1 MGGFEGADHVN
12 SHGVP
17 LHLNHSNGHARF
29 FAHDYAAMAQLGLR
43 TVRESIGWRAGTQ
56 PDGTLDVARL
66 QRMADAA
73 QQQGLQVLWTL
84 HHYGLPPGVD
94 FFAADFAPRFA
105 GFCDQV
111 ARALQGFGDGPPLFQ
126 PINEISFLSW
136 AAGSTNL
143 IHPYLGESQQ
153 RGHEL
158 KCRLV
163 AAALQGCDA
172 LWATLPQA
180 RMVHTDPLIHV
191 VADVPLDAEV
201 GTDSSSE
208 SWAAQAHALAQA
220 QFEAWD
226 MLCGRLEPG
235 LGGAPRYLD
244 VLGVNYYH
252 DNQWQHP
259 SGRRLDWHLG
269 NARRRGLDGLLDD
282 VWQRYGRPLCIAET
296 GHVGAGRARWIDSV
310 ARAAQSAL
318 AKGVPLQGICLYPLL
333 DRPDWENPAHWHRS
347 GLWEVH
353 GQHGQPQEPVTA
365 ALASEGSDSACTAA
379 QNAVPPLAG
388 PLARHLHLPAAQQ
401 LARWQRVLHS
411 PGVANAPGAAGAP
424 EDRGTHPGT
433 ALEPVFGSGSAADC
447 PAGAVPWTSAAC
459 PPAPLLAA
467 VAPCTGW
474 PADFS
479 ASLSSASSASPVSSA
494 SSSNPKD
501 FSMDATPASVIATA
515 AAAAVS
521 SAMPSPLTL
530 VVFSHLRWDFVY
542 QRPQQLLSRL
552 ARRLPVLF
560 VEEPIPGAAIAA
572 LEVMDPEPGVRVLR
586 AHVTSHGAGFH
597 DAHTVQ
603 VQALLLAYLQQH
615 AIDRYWLWFYTP
627 MALPLA
633 DPLAPQ
639 GVVYDCM
646 DELSAFHFAPP
657 ELLQRESDL
666 FARADLVFTGGHSL
680 FEAKRTRH
688 PNVHCFPSS
697 VDAAHF
703 GRAARPDQP
712 DHGAQAHLGRP
723 RLGYFGVIDERIDL
737 DLVAAVADAHADWQ
751 VVMVG
756 PVVKVDPA
764 NLPQRPNLHWLGQ
777 RDYAELPELVAGWD
791 VCLMPFA
798 LNDSTRFISPTKT
811 LEYLAAGRPVVSTP
825 IRDVVLPYTGIVAIA
840 DTPGAFVAACEAA
853 LARTPEQVAHQAFA
867 VQKLLAR
874 TSWDG
879 TATAMAELLQELQPA
894 RQPANAL
901 AAQNGHRAGLAPA
914 TGLDSTPVAL

>member
-1 MGGFEGADHVN
+1 MPLFRSFWMGGFEGADHVN

-17 LHLNHSNGHARF
+17 LHLNHSNGHVQF

-111 ARALQGFGDGPPLFQ
+111 ARALQGFGDGLPLFQ
-126 PINEISFLSW
+126 PVNEISFLSW

-191 VADVPLDAEV
+191 VADVPSDAEV
-201 GTDSSSE
+201 SGAGAGAGAQD
-208 SWAAQAHALAQA
+208 WAAQAQALTQA

-244 VLGVNYYH
+244 VLGLNYYH

-259 SGRRLDWHLG
+259 SGQRLDWHLG
-269 NARRRGLDGLLDD
+269 DPRRRGLDDLLQS
-282 VWQRYGRPLCIAET
+282 VWQRYGRPLFIAET

-310 ARAAQSAL
+310 ARAAESAL

-333 DRPDWENPAHWHRS
+333 DRPDWEDPSHWHRS

-353 GQHGQPQEPVTA
+353 GQHSQPPLSGA
-365 ALASEGSDSACTAA
+365 ALPGSAVPFGSLGSFGSGTAA
-379 QNAVPPLAG
+379 QETAAPPLAG
-388 PLARHLHLPAAQQ
+388 ALARTLHRPAAQQ
-401 LARWQRVLHS
+401 LALWQRVL
-411 PGVANAPGAAGAP
+411 PGAGRADATSAVDADGNGNGDADRNANAQEAAAAASAAPLPPPASLLSAHAPNCTPLAAGAHQLASVSP
-424 EDRGTHPGT
+424 
-433 ALEPVFGSGSAADC
+433 AVFSS
-447 PAGAVPWTSAAC
+447 
-459 PPAPLLAA
+459 
-467 VAPCTGW
+467 
-474 PADFS
+474 FS
-479 ASLSSASSASPVSSA
+479 SP
-494 SSSNPKD
+494 PKD
-501 FSMDATPASVIATA
+501 FSMDATTAPAA
-515 AAAAVS
+515 
-521 SAMPSPLTL
+521 PSTPLLSPFTL
-530 VVFSHLRWDFVY
+530 IVFSHLRWDFVY

-552 ARRLPVLF
+552 AQRLPVLF
-560 VEEPIPGAAIAA
+560 VEEPIPGAVAPA

-597 DAHTVQ
+597 DAHTAQ
-603 VQALLLAYLQQH
+603 VQALLLTYLQEH

-680 FEAKRTRH
+680 FEAKRSRH

-703 GRAARPDQP
+703 GRAARSGQP

-737 DLVAAVADAHADWQ
+737 GLVAAVADAHADWQ

-756 PVVKVDPA
+756 PVVKIDPA
-764 NLPQRPNLHWLGQ
+764 SLPRRANLHWLGQ
-777 RDYAELPELVAGWD
+777 RAYAELPELVAGWD

-825 IRDVVLPYTGIVAIA
+825 IRDVVLPYAGIVAIA
-840 DTPGAFVAACEAA
+840 DTHAAFVAACKAA
-853 LARTPEQVAHQAFA
+853 LERTPEQAASQVFS
-867 VQKLLAR
+867 VQTLLAR

-879 TATAMAELLQELQPA
+879 TATAMAELMQDLQLA
-894 RQPANAL
+894 RQQASAP
-901 AAQNGHRAGLAPA
+901 AAQASA

>member
-1 MGGFEGADHVN
+1 MGGFEGSDHVN

-17 LHLNHSNGHARF
+17 LYLNHSNGHARF

-43 TVRESIGWRAGTQ
+43 TVRESIGWRAGTR
-56 PDGTLDVARL
+56 PDGTLDTDRL

-73 QQQGLQVLWTL
+73 QRHGMQVLWTL

-94 FFAADFAPRFA
+94 FFATDFAPRFA
-105 GFCDQV
+105 GFCDHV
-111 ARALQGFGDGPPLFQ
+111 ARALQGRCDGPLLFQ

-143 IHPYLGESQQ
+143 VHPYLGESQQ
-153 RGHEL
+153 RSQDL
-158 KCRLV
+158 KRRLV
-163 AAALQGCDA
+163 VAALQGCDA
-172 LWATLPQA
+172 LWATAPQA

-191 VADVPLDAEV
+191 VAHAPLPAGPDQGPGSTGHDRTGWDAE
-201 GTDSSSE
+201 
-208 SWAAQAHALAQA
+208 AQALNEA

-226 MLCGRLEPG
+226 MLCGRLEPD

-244 VLGVNYYH
+244 VLGANYYH

-259 SGRRLDWHLG
+259 GGERLDWHLG
-269 NARRRGLDGLLDD
+269 DARRRGLDDLLVG
-282 VWQRYGRPLCIAET
+282 VWQRYGRPLFIAET

-310 ARAAQSAL
+310 ARAAESAL

-333 DRPDWENPAHWHRS
+333 DRPDWEDPSHWHRS

-353 GQHGQPQEPVTA
+353 GQHSQPLQASAVLHGSTGSGA
-365 ALASEGSDSACTAA
+365 AARDDA
-379 QNAVPPLAG
+379 PPLAG
-388 PLARHLHLPAAQQ
+388 ALARTLHQPAAQQ
-401 LARWQRVLHS
+401 LVLWQRQL
-411 PGVANAPGAAGAP
+411 PGTSGAGGGFAANAGGNADALEGAAA
-424 EDRGTHPGT
+424 
-433 ALEPVFGSGSAADC
+433 SAAPLPL
-447 PAGAVPWTSAAC
+447 PACLVAG
-459 PPAPLLAA
+459 PAL
-467 VAPCTGW
+467 PCT
-474 PADFS
+474 PQVSDAPDPVV
-479 ASLSSASSASPVSSA
+479 PVSSA
-494 SSSNPKD
+494 ASFYSFSYRPKD
-501 FSMDATPASVIATA
+501 FSMDATTAPPASSTPVL
-515 AAAAVS
+515 
-521 SAMPSPLTL
+521 SPFTL
-530 VVFSHLRWDFVY
+530 IVFSHLRWDFVY

-552 ARRLPVLF
+552 AQRLPVLF
-560 VEEPIPGAAIAA
+560 VEEPMAGAAAPA

-597 DAHTVQ
+597 DAHTAQ

-633 DPLAPQ
+633 DPLAPL

-680 FEAKRTRH
+680 FEAKRSRH
-688 PNVHCFPSS
+688 PNMHCFPSS

-703 GRAARPDQP
+703 GRAARSGQP

-737 DLVAAVADAHADWQ
+737 GLVAAVADAVADWQ

-756 PVVKVDPA
+756 PVVKIDPA
-764 NLPQRPNLHWLGQ
+764 SLPQRANLHWLGQ
-777 RDYAELPELVAGWD
+777 RAYAELPELVAGWD

-825 IRDVVLPYTGIVAIA
+825 IRDVVLPYAGIVAIA
-840 DTPGAFVAACEAA
+840 DTPEAFVAACKSA
-853 LARTPEQVAHQAFA
+853 LARAPAEETRQAAA

-874 TSWDG
+874 TSWSS
-879 TATAMAELLQELQPA
+879 TATAMAELLEEQLAKQASAAAAPA
-894 RQPANAL
+894 RPGAVPAADL
-901 AAQNGHRAGLAPA
+901 DTAPV
-914 TGLDSTPVAL
+914 TL